1 MDPNT
6 SPQRRGTAEAVSRSP
21 EDEMATKAV
30 MAWVLAL
37 RKEIGIP
44 HTLKDLGVGIDR
56 VDQLSEMAALD
67 PSAGGNPIPIG
78 AAELKNMFLASIEG
92 KLAQAA

>member
-1 MDPNT
+1 
-6 SPQRRGTAEAVSRSP
+6 
-21 EDEMATKAV
+21 

-44 HTLKDLGVGIDR
+44 HTLKDLGVGNDRIDE
-56 VDQLSEMAALD
+56 LSEMAAVD

-78 AAELKNMFLASIEG
+78 VPELRKMFVASIEG
-92 KLAQAA
+92 KLVQAA